1 MVSGLFAFMMLS
13 GRVAQPLV
21 GLARLVQEYEEVNAA
36 IGEAGAVLNRPLE
49 IAAAS
54 GGLRPKFAGA
64 ISFQDVKQRARA
76 KPASAKDSRGSD
88 TSAETANGGVR
99 QRGSAAGSSASIPLA
114 GSGDI
119 TKAVPIPSKYDPSAS

>member
-1 MVSGLFAFMMLS
+1 MMLS

-21 GLARLVQEYEEVNAA
+21 GMARLVQEYEEVNAA

-49 IAAAS
+49 IDAAS

-99 QRGSAAGSSASIPLA
+99 QRGSAAGSSAPIPLA

-119 TKAVPIPSKYDPSAS
+119 TKAVPIPSKYGP